1 MAVTRRNALIG
12 LGALVG
18 GAGVFAATGA
28 FTTVEAQREV
38 EVQTTGDADANLGL
52 RPVDGSDI
60 VDDSGEVIEINTDG
74 INLRARTT
82 FGPELVITNNG
93 TETVEIDILDDF
105 GGSSLVEE
113 GGPVDFLVNDGSEN
127 ITVSTG
133 NGTEEIS
140 DSDLSDDTTIASGE
154 SVAFE
159 LQIDLTDGAIPDPPD
174 NAPVDTVDKADAVFD
189 EIFAEDDDGD
199 SYLVIE
205 ANAT

>member
-1 MAVTRRNALIG
+1 MHMAVTRRNALIG

-174 NAPVDTVDKADAVFD
+174 NAPVDTVD
-189 EIFAEDDDGD
+189 
-199 SYLVIE
+199 
-205 ANAT
+205 